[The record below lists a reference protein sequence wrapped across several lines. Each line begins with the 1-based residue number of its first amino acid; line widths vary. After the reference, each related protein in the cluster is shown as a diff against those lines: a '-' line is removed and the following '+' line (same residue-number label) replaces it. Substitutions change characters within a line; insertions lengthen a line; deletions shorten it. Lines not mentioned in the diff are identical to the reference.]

1 MSLLLAIVNL
11 VPLWCSCD
19 IESAREQNPNKV
31 KEIQYTQQE
40 LMHVIK
46 ESYNKTKQ
54 VLWERNIS
62 LYYIKVKVE
71 ITTKALMS
79 QGPLSM
85 TLFFHTHTFSNLE

>member
-1 MSLLLAIVNL
+1 V
-11 VPLWCSCD
+11 
-19 IESAREQNPNKV
+19 KV
-31 KEIQYTQQE
+31 IQYTQQE

-46 ESYNKTKQ
+46 ESYNKTRQ

-79 QGPLSM
+79 QDPLSM
-85 TLFFHTHTFSNLE
+85 ALCCNTHTLSPTFNEEDPQ